1 MVTFMELRESFR
13 APFLQ
18 LAWQR
23 HGRIAELVGRDDVGE
38 LRSAASEL
46 HCLSGEAS
54 MLDFGAV
61 ADIARHAEE
70 AARQGDRPRLS
81 KLIADLHAAI
91 EVVQA
96 DGQAKAGET
105 GT

>member
-1 MVTFMELRESFR
+1 MTMELRESFR

-23 HGRIAELVGRDDVGE
+23 HSRIADLVARADSAE

-54 MLDFGAV
+54 MLDFTTV
-61 ADIARHAEE
+61 ADLARFAEK
-70 AARQGDRPRLS
+70 AAREGNRSELTRLVAELHTEIK
-81 KLIADLHAAI
+81 KL
-91 EVVQA
+91 
-96 DGQAKAGET
+96 ET
-105 GT
+105 VGST

>member
-1 MVTFMELRESFR
+1 MELRESFR

-23 HGRIAELVGRDDVGE
+23 HGRVVELVSRGEGSE

-54 MLDFGAV
+54 MLDFKTV
-61 ADIARHAEE
+61 AELARVAEK
-70 AARQGDRPRLS
+70 AARDGDRALVQ
-81 KLIADLHAAI
+81 KLVAELHTAI
-91 EVVQA
+91 KGV
-96 DGQAKAGET
+96 ET
-105 GT
+105 EGSS

>member
-1 MVTFMELRESFR
+1 MVTSMELRESFR

-23 HGRIAELVGRDDVGE
+23 HGRIADLVGSGEVAE

-54 MLDFGAV
+54 MLDFATV
-61 ADIARHAEE
+61 ADLARHAEY
-70 AARQGDRPRLS
+70 AAREGDRTRLV
-81 KLIADLHAAI
+81 KLVTDIHTALKAV
-91 EVVQA
+91 EA
-96 DGQAKAGET
+96 DGQAVAEGKF
-105 GT
+105 

>member
-1 MVTFMELRESFR
+1 MELRESFR

-18 LAWQR
+18 TAWQR
-23 HGRIAELVGRDDVGE
+23 HTRIADLISRGELAE

-54 MLDFGAV
+54 MLDFTSV
-61 ADIARHAEE
+61 AE
-70 AARQGDRPRLS
+70 AARDLEHAARENDRTRLPE
-81 KLIADLHAAI
+81 LVRALHAAI
-91 EVVQA
+91 KVVE
-96 DGQAKAGET
+96 GG